1 MKMDERRKAIGAQI
15 RAARDLKGWKQKELA
30 RRVSVEP
37 QTVSNWERGITLPD
51 MELLAIVA
59 RETDQEIAFF
69 VRDAATQRAEAAS
82 VGEIADMMRKLVE
95 DVGQLRSGQDEIGQR
110 IGRLEARES
119 EATG

>member
-1 MKMDERRKAIGAQI
+1 MKMDERRKAIGAQV

-51 MELLAIVA
+51 MEILAVIA
-59 RETDQEIAFF
+59 RETEQEVAFF
-69 VRDAATQRAEAAS
+69 VRDPAIQKAEAAS
-82 VGEIADMMRKLVE
+82 VGEIVGMVRQLLE
-95 DVGQLRSGQDEIGQR
+95 DVRLLQVGQDEIGQR
-110 IGRLEARES
+110 LGRLEGRES